1 MIHICFASEF
11 IIVIFSLRQ
20 KREFYSFTQL
30 VIDGIKDIFPQVNS
44 KGFTEKYFD
53 YIFSGKSVSYFKG
66 NHISKLLFLF

>member
-30 VIDGIKDIFPQVNS
+30 VIDGIKDIFS
-44 KGFTEKYFD
+44 LG
-53 YIFSGKSVSYFKG
+53 
-66 NHISKLLFLF
+66 